1 MSTPTTET
9 KEAKRP
15 KDMTL
20 EELRG
25 VPIVGYENGFP
36 KMVKGGGLRGDDI
49 VWCEVDGRVWMLHFG
64 EQGWYRKRP

>member
-1 MSTPTTET
+1 
-9 KEAKRP
+9 
-15 KDMTL
+15 MTL